1 MIGCHRYLVN
11 PLRKC
16 LFYFHLSPFDLGD
29 IFTKRY
35 FLTAAYDGHVRFL
48 DHSRNVVKSALLH
61 SAPITTVCIVPEVNS
76 PDTHTIAT
84 SSHDLTAQ
92 LTRISFS
99 ADTVHSPKPLCSLL
113 LHTAPVSSVSSSIS
127 GSHLL
132 TSSWDG
138 LIGLWDTVVLLQDEI
153 SLDLVEANDREKKR
167 RKVSG
172 ESDQPKRKA
181 PISILKSH
189 TARVSK
195 AIFGNHPSNAKTA
208 YSCGF
213 DSTVRTWDVENS
225 VCAATIVWGAS
236 FTWSFL
242 TLICAFVNRM
252 QQKNPCLTSL

>member
-11 PLRKC
+11 PFRKW
-16 LFYFHLSPFDLGD
+16 LFYSHLSQFDLRN

-35 FLTAAYDGHVRFL
+35 FLTAAYDGHIRVL
-48 DHSRNVVKSALLH
+48 DHSRNVVKSVLLH

-76 PDTHTIAT
+76 EPDTHTIAT

-92 LTRISFS
+92 LTRISLS
-99 ADTVHSPKPLCSLL
+99 ADAVHPPKPLCTLL

-138 LIGLWDTVVLLQDEI
+138 LIGLWDTAVPLQDEI
-153 SLDLVEANDREKKR
+153 SLDLVEPADREKKR
-167 RKVSG
+167 RKVSS

-225 VCAATIVWGAS
+225 VCTATIVWGS
-236 FTWSFL
+236 FFYLVVFDTYIVL
-242 TLICAFVNRM
+242 L
-252 QQKNPCLTSL
+252 